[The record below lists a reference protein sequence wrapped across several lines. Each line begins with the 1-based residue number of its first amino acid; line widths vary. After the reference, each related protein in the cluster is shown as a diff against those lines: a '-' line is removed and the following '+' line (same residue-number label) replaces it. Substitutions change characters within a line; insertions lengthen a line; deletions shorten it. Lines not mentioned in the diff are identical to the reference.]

1 MSRSLETLRA
11 PLGPVVAALAVL
23 AFVSAL
29 AFSTL
34 PARAQPALEPLVIV
48 SGEARHEFQ
57 VEIADTPESRARG
70 LMFRRSMPADHGM
83 LFDFE
88 RVAPVSMWMR
98 NTYISLDMLF
108 IAEDGR
114 IVRIAR
120 DTEPLSERTIPSGEP
135 VLSVLEL
142 NASTTR
148 RLGIE
153 AGDRVEHRLFAGR

>member
-1 MSRSLETLRA
+1 MSRSLHTLRA
-11 PLGPVVAALAVL
+11 PLGSAVAALVVLVAALALSIQPV
-23 AFVSAL
+23 
-29 AFSTL
+29 
-34 PARAQPALEPLVIV
+34 RAQPALEPLVIV
-48 SGEARHEFQ
+48 SGETRHEFQ

-70 LMFRRSMPADHGM
+70 LMFRRFMPADQGM

-88 RVAPVSMWMR
+88 RVQPVSMWMR

-153 AGDRVEHRLFAGR
+153 AGDFVEHRLFAR

>member
-1 MSRSLETLRA
+1 MSRSPHTLRA
-11 PLGPVVAALAVL
+11 PLGPVVAALVVLVVVL
-23 AFVSAL
+23 ALSI
-29 AFSTL
+29 L

-48 SGEARHEFQ
+48 SGETRHEFQ

-70 LMFRRSMPADHGM
+70 LMFRRSMPVDHGM

-88 RVAPVSMWMR
+88 RVQPVSMWMR

-108 IAEDGR
+108 IAPDGR

-153 AGDRVEHRLFAGR
+153 AGDFVEHRLFAR